1 MADYLSQGMKRFNYL
16 SSEIDNTYHEIA
28 RRLNLSDSAMM
39 ILSTICNFGESCL
52 LGDICRLSGVSK
64 QTINSSIRKLE
75 SEGVIFLESRQGRRK
90 LVRLTE
96 QGKTLVENTVAR
108 LIDKRKRGAR
118 RMDGGGAGGLFET
131 DGTVFT
137 ANERKSKGA
146 IRGKL

>member
-39 ILSTICNFGESCL
+39 ILYTICNFGESCL

-108 LIDKRKRGAR
+108 LIDKENEALGAWTEEEQ
-118 RMDGGGAGGLFET
+118 AVYLKLT
-131 DGTVFT
+131 
-137 ANERKSKGA
+137 ERFLLQMKEKA
-146 IRGKL
+146 KEL

>member
-1 MADYLSQGMKRFNYL
+1 MADYLSQGMKWFNYL

-39 ILSTICNFGESCL
+39 ILYTICNFGESCL

-108 LIDKRKRGAR
+108 LIDKENEALGAWTEEEQ
-118 RMDGGGAGGLFET
+118 AVYLKLT
-131 DGTVFT
+131 
-137 ANERKSKGA
+137 ERFLLQMKEKA
-146 IRGKL
+146 KEL